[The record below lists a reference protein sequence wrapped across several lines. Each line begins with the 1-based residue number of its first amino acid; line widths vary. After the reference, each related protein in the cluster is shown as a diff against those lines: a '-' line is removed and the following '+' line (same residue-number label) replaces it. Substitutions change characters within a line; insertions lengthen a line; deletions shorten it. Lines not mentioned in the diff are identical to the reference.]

1 MVKLY
6 YAKITNLYD
15 EKCFEEKIKQ
25 VKEKRQVRIFEY
37 CQKKDRCR
45 SLAASLLLK
54 MALEREG
61 ICYDEVCFA
70 QKTGGK
76 PYLLLQSGLFFSL
89 AHAQEMAVCVIA
101 DQEVGVDVERK
112 DRLTGKKEEQ
122 KLKIAKKML
131 TPEEWKQWE
140 KEEYRTETLISIWTK
155 KESYVKMTGKGLTEK
170 LMTIDTLSNAFYQ
183 QMLLDDMYILSVCT
197 ALVDEGGVR
206 IENMSNYLYNCKS
219 IFKNLLHV
227 RG

>member
-122 KLKIAKKML
+122 KLEIAKKML
-131 TPEEWKQWE
+131 TPEEWKLWK

-155 KESYVKMTGKGLTEK
+155 KESYVKMTGRGLTEK

-206 IENMSNYLYNCKS
+206 IENMSNYL
-219 IFKNLLHV
+219 
-227 RG
+227 

>member
-76 PYLLLQSGLFFSL
+76 QYLLLQSGLFFSL

-155 KESYVKMTGKGLTEK
+155 KESYVKMTGRGLTEK

-206 IENMSNYLYNCKS
+206 IENMSNYL
-219 IFKNLLHV
+219 
-227 RG
+227 

>member
-155 KESYVKMTGKGLTEK
+155 KESYVKMTGRGLTVK

-206 IENMSNYLYNCKS
+206 IENMSNYL
-219 IFKNLLHV
+219 
-227 RG
+227 

>member
-70 QKTGGK
+70 QKAGGK

-131 TPEEWKQWE
+131 TPEEWKQWK

-155 KESYVKMTGKGLTEK
+155 KESYVKMTGRGLTEK

-206 IENMSNYLYNCKS
+206 IENMSNYL
-219 IFKNLLHV
+219 
-227 RG
+227 

>member
-131 TPEEWKQWE
+131 TPEEWKLWK

-155 KESYVKMTGKGLTEK
+155 KESYVKMTGRGLTEK
-170 LMTIDTLSNAFYQ
+170 LMTRDTLSNAFYQ

-206 IENMSNYLYNCKS
+206 IENMSDYL
-219 IFKNLLHV
+219 
-227 RG
+227 

>member
-112 DRLTGKKEEQ
+112 DRLTGKKEE
-122 KLKIAKKML
+122 
-131 TPEEWKQWE
+131 
-140 KEEYRTETLISIWTK
+140 YRTETLISIWTK

-206 IENMSNYLYNCKS
+206 IENMSNYL
-219 IFKNLLHV
+219 
-227 RG
+227 

>member
-112 DRLTGKKEEQ
+112 DRLTGKKEE
-122 KLKIAKKML
+122 
-131 TPEEWKQWE
+131 
-140 KEEYRTETLISIWTK
+140 YRTETLISIWTK
-155 KESYVKMTGKGLTEK
+155 KESYVKMTGRGLTEK

-206 IENMSNYLYNCKS
+206 IENMSNYL
-219 IFKNLLHV
+219 
-227 RG
+227 

>member
-112 DRLTGKKEEQ
+112 DRLTGKKE
-122 KLKIAKKML
+122 
-131 TPEEWKQWE
+131 
-140 KEEYRTETLISIWTK
+140 
-155 KESYVKMTGKGLTEK
+155 
-170 LMTIDTLSNAFYQ
+170 
-183 QMLLDDMYILSVCT
+183 
-197 ALVDEGGVR
+197 
-206 IENMSNYLYNCKS
+206 
-219 IFKNLLHV
+219 
-227 RG
+227 

>member
-206 IENMSNYLYNCKS
+206 IENMSNYL
-219 IFKNLLHV
+219 
-227 RG
+227 

>member
-1 MVKLY
+1 MMKSAL
-6 YAKITNLYD
+6 LR
-15 EKCFEEKIKQ
+15 KQ
-25 VKEKRQVRIFEY
+25 AENRI
-37 CQKKDRCR
+37 
-45 SLAASLLLK
+45 S
-54 MALEREG
+54 
-61 ICYDEVCFA
+61 
-70 QKTGGK
+70 
-76 PYLLLQSGLFFSL
+76 
-89 AHAQEMAVCVIA
+89 A

-155 KESYVKMTGKGLTEK
+155 KESYVKMTGRGLTEK

-206 IENMSNYLYNCKS
+206 IENMSNYL
-219 IFKNLLHV
+219 
-227 RG
+227 

>member
-6 YAKITNLYD
+6 YAKITKLYD

-131 TPEEWKQWE
+131 TPEEWKLWK

-155 KESYVKMTGKGLTEK
+155 KESYVKMTGRGLMEK

-206 IENMSNYLYNCKS
+206 IENMSNYL
-219 IFKNLLHV
+219 
-227 RG
+227 

>member
-131 TPEEWKQWE
+131 TPEEWKQWK

-155 KESYVKMTGKGLTEK
+155 KESFLKCIGEGFHRNSKSVDVTKDFFDDNGKTYYFK
-170 LMTIDTLSNAFYQ
+170 VFKFSDY
-183 QMLLDDMYILSVCT
+183 DVSVCST
-197 ALVDEGGVR
+197 RNDFPDT
-206 IENMSNYLYNCKS
+206 IEFIDLKL
-219 IFKNLLHV
+219 I
-227 RG
+227 

>member
-155 KESYVKMTGKGLTEK
+155 KESYVKMTGRGLTEK
-170 LMTIDTLSNAFYQ
+170 LMTIDTLSNAIYQ

-206 IENMSNYLYNCKS
+206 IENMSNYL
-219 IFKNLLHV
+219 
-227 RG
+227 

>member
-70 QKTGGK
+70 QQTGGK

-101 DQEVGVDVERK
+101 DQEVGVEVERK

-131 TPEEWKQWE
+131 TPEEWKQWK

-155 KESYVKMTGKGLTEK
+155 KESYVKMTGRGLTEK

-206 IENMSNYLYNCKS
+206 IENMSNYL
-219 IFKNLLHV
+219 
-227 RG
+227 

>member
-101 DQEVGVDVERK
+101 DQEVGVDVERE

-131 TPEEWKQWE
+131 TPEEWKLWK

-155 KESYVKMTGKGLTEK
+155 KESYVKMTGRGLTEK

-206 IENMSNYLYNCKS
+206 IENMSDYL
-219 IFKNLLHV
+219 
-227 RG
+227 

>member
-61 ICYDEVCFA
+61 ICYDEGCFA

-131 TPEEWKQWE
+131 TPEEWKLWK

-155 KESYVKMTGKGLTEK
+155 KESYVKMTGRGLTEK

-206 IENMSNYLYNCKS
+206 IENMSDYL
-219 IFKNLLHV
+219 
-227 RG
+227 

>member
-61 ICYDEVCFA
+61 ICYDEDCFA

-131 TPEEWKQWE
+131 TPEEWKLWK

-155 KESYVKMTGKGLTEK
+155 KESYVKMTGRGLTEK

-206 IENMSNYLYNCKS
+206 IENMSNYL
-219 IFKNLLHV
+219 
-227 RG
+227 

>member
-131 TPEEWKQWE
+131 TPEEWKLWK
-140 KEEYRTETLISIWTK
+140 KEEYRTETLICL
-155 KESYVKMTGKGLTEK
+155 KE
-170 LMTIDTLSNAFYQ
+170 IPAW
-183 QMLLDDMYILSVCT
+183 SVPRRWSQK
-197 ALVDEGGVR
+197 V
-206 IENMSNYLYNCKS
+206 M
-219 IFKNLLHV
+219 
-227 RG
+227 

>member
-76 PYLLLQSGLFFSL
+76 QYLLLQSGLFFSR

-112 DRLTGKKEEQ
+112 DRLTGKKEQQ

-131 TPEEWKQWE
+131 TPEEWKLWK

-155 KESYVKMTGKGLTEK
+155 KESYVKMTGRGLTEK

-206 IENMSNYLYNCKS
+206 IENMSNYL
-219 IFKNLLHV
+219 
-227 RG
+227 